1 MQHQS
6 QRDKAD
12 QQRAGGPHHQRYES
26 ADNKQKYQALVNE
39 KLRRKNEL
47 AEQFSMK
54 DAANYEQVLRMMHES
69 GQVAKQ
75 SKAPATADGSNR
87 KNGRRM

>member
-6 QRDKAD
+6 QREKGE
-12 QQRAGGPHHQRYES
+12 QRASGGHHQRYES
-26 ADNKQKYQALVNE
+26 ADNKQKYQAIVNE

-47 AEQFSMK
+47 SEQF

-69 GQVAKQ
+69 G
-75 SKAPATADGSNR
+75 
-87 KNGRRM
+87 